1 MLYPLPTFLSATNP
15 IKQPPSLA
23 SRFVARPLWWAVS
36 KVNPFGGSGEEV
48 VETEERSWKR
58 VAKTEWVHL
67 ELVEVNAR
75 ICPLG
80 EILGSGYSY

>member
-1 MLYPLPTFLSATNP
+1 M
-15 IKQPPSLA
+15 
-23 SRFVARPLWWAVS
+23 
-36 KVNPFGGSGEEV
+36 NPFGGSGEEV